1 MLDWIRANKQT
12 SWRTGGL
19 IMKKLFISVPM
30 KGRTEE
36 NIQKSFKQMKDIAEA
51 MFGEELE
58 VIDTWI
64 SEEPSDDTKNHGVW
78 YLGKS
83 IELLSKADYF
93 IGIGYFERFNGC
105 NAELGI
111 AESYGIRNASVSM
124 FEIDCFKDV
133 VEALR
138 GDYTGNCGNPVR

>member
-1 MLDWIRANKQT
+1 
-12 SWRTGGL
+12 
-19 IMKKLFISVPM
+19 MKKLFISAPM
-30 KGRTEE
+30 NGRTKE
-36 NIQKSFKQMKDIAEA
+36 NIQKSFKQLKDIAEA

-64 SEEPSDDTKNHGVW
+64 SEEPGSGTKNPAVW

-93 IGIGYFERFNGC
+93 IGISYCGRFNGC
-105 NAELGI
+105 NAELEI
-111 AESYGIRNASVSM
+111 ARAYGIRSAIVSM

-133 VEALR
+133 VEVIRNSA
-138 GDYTGNCGNPVR
+138 DVKITEN

>member
-1 MLDWIRANKQT
+1 
-12 SWRTGGL
+12 
-19 IMKKLFISVPM
+19 MKKLFISAPM
-30 KGRTEE
+30 NGRTKE

-51 MFGEELE
+51 TFGEELE

-64 SEEPSDDTKNHGVW
+64 SEEPSNDTKNPAVW

-93 IGIGYFERFNGC
+93 IGIGYCERFNGC
-105 NAELGI
+105 NAELEI
-111 AESYGIRNASVSM
+111 ARDYGIRSALVSM

-133 VEALR
+133 VEVLR
-138 GDYTGNCGNPVR
+138 GDDTGNCGNPV